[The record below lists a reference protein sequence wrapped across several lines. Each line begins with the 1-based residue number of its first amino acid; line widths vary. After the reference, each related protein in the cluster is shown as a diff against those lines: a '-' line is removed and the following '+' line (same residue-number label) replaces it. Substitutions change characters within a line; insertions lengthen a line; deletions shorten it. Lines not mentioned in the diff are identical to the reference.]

1 MDVPPFISL
10 TKEEDIEE
18 IAKKWAS
25 AISNKYAR
33 EDAEEAARIVLRS
46 GIVTELPDLRE
57 ADLGGR
63 KRFSGLTRA
72 NFHAAICEGDTS
84 SIRVNKR
91 AYKSWVKDTDDAV
104 RGGWHAQRNTILH
117 ELGHYI
123 DFCNDPDFFR
133 SVEHEWSLDNADR
146 KFVKKQLSEYSLTN
160 RAEFEAELNS
170 AILSGKAFP
179 EEILALSHMKQ
190 TKTPIAKQLLDYGS
204 GKKVCLPNEDLT
216 KKYKNALKAMFRQGG
231 STFTVDILGNK
242 DVQEFISTHAT
253 MLNNSFVQ
261 VKMSDKMRER
271 LTRSNYIFSGIK
283 TFHELNEAFPSML
296 DENGN
301 KKPFERFLNDVRK
314 INDTY
319 NANYLHAEYN
329 FVQASATMAAK
340 WEQFSEDG
348 DRYNLQYRTA
358 KDDKV
363 RPEHAALD
371 GVTLPMSDSFW
382 ETYYPPNG
390 WNCRCTVVQVRKQKY
405 PATEHA
411 EAMSRGE
418 EAMNGERYNIFRF
431 NSGKKGKT
439 MPDYNPYT
447 IRRCNDCDVAKGK
460 LKLGFVPDYQ
470 LCQGCIM
477 IRKCNED
484 RNRDN
489 SAKATKKS
497 PEVKKL
503 QGTTISNPDFNHEV
517 LVTGGSIREW
527 TNQPHKDYAAKNSI
541 LKHIAK
547 VFREANYIGVVDNF
561 KQKPGVIQSHLFETT
576 VLGDISWIVIRE
588 YDDGRFILHSLSDG
602 DRIKTGIRKE

>member
-1 MDVPPFISL
+1 
-10 TKEEDIEE
+10 
-18 IAKKWAS
+18 
-25 AISNKYAR
+25 
-33 EDAEEAARIVLRS
+33 
-46 GIVTELPDLRE
+46 
-57 ADLGGR
+57 
-63 KRFSGLTRA
+63 
-72 NFHAAICEGDTS
+72 
-84 SIRVNKR
+84 
-91 AYKSWVKDTDDAV
+91 
-104 RGGWHAQRNTILH
+104 
-117 ELGHYI
+117 
-123 DFCNDPDFFR
+123 
-133 SVEHEWSLDNADR
+133 
-146 KFVKKQLSEYSLTN
+146 
-160 RAEFEAELNS
+160 
-170 AILSGKAFP
+170 
-179 EEILALSHMKQ
+179 
-190 TKTPIAKQLLDYGS
+190 
-204 GKKVCLPNEDLT
+204 
-216 KKYKNALKAMFRQGG
+216 
-231 STFTVDILGNK
+231 
-242 DVQEFISTHAT
+242 
-253 MLNNSFVQ
+253 
-261 VKMSDKMRER
+261 MSDKMRER

-301 KKPFERFLNDVRK
+301 KKPFERFLNDVQK

-348 DRYNLQYRTA
+348 DRYYLQYRTA

-405 PATEHA
+405 PATEHSD
-411 EAMSRGE
+411 AMSRGE

-431 NSGKKGKT
+431 NSGKQGKT

-470 LCQGCIM
+470 LCQGCVM
-477 IRKCNED
+477 IRKCSED

-489 SAKATKKS
+489 SAKTTKKS

-517 LVTGGSIREW
+517 LITGGSIKEW
-527 TNQPHKDYAAKNSI
+527 TNQPHKEYAAKNSI

-547 VFREANYIGVVDNF
+547 VFREANYIGAIDNF
-561 KQKPGVIQSHLFETT
+561 KKKPGVKQSHLFETD
-576 VLGDISWIVIRE
+576 VLGELSWIIVRE
-588 YDDGRFILHSLSDG
+588 YEIGEFVLHSISDS
-602 DRIKTGIRKE
+602 DKIKTGIRKE